1 MTPIPFEVSVQ
12 AQPFGLTLH
21 SNLKA
26 LPQGREREKSKLEG
40 SEFMYNPHACDR
52 KEIQKLIMEND
63 DVFNFFNYYYLEDTS
78 TP

>member
-1 MTPIPFEVSVQ
+1 
-12 AQPFGLTLH
+12 
-21 SNLKA
+21 
-26 LPQGREREKSKLEG
+26 
-40 SEFMYNPHACDR
+40 MYNPYVCDR